1 MSRTWTPAQ
10 LSAMNTHGR
19 TLLIS
24 AAAGSGKTATLTERI
39 IRRITD
45 PEHPAELSRL
55 LIVTFTKAAASELKQ
70 RISNALS
77 EAIARDPGNRH
88 LQNQLIHLGGA
99 HISTI
104 DAFCYQP
111 VKEHFAESGMPAAF
125 RIADDAEILPLKQR
139 IMDELIDEFYLKYAT
154 TESLDEAQ
162 QDLFTVLQGNLFAD
176 LCDALSSFKNDENLF
191 KVLDKLYKDLL
202 NFPEGIT
209 RLQMEA
215 DRLSSGA
222 DIDFF
227 DTDHGKLLLTWTK
240 TFYESAIVF
249 YEQALAL
256 IQDDPAALKA
266 YGESLVYEYETLS
279 ALGSAL
285 DLGTYDRVRTVI
297 HAYVTHGFTSCRKP
311 LRDYS
316 DLKKRRKK
324 YLDDL
329 TKFREEYYAAPS
341 EVMKK
346 DMLHMADMCRV
357 LYDFMKAY
365 DERLSEEKK
374 RRGICDFTDNR
385 RRLLDMLQNEDG
397 SPSALCQSYLDTYDE
412 VYIDEYQ
419 DVDEVQDT
427 IFRLIGA
434 DHRFMVGDI
443 KQSIYGFR
451 GADPTVFSGYR
462 QRLPALSEG
471 ESSLGNSIFMS
482 DNFRCDESVIRVTNG
497 ICGHIFS
504 ACSETIGYR
513 PEDDLGFSKK
523 CPPDYIAPKV
533 HIAMLTAAGRNEEK
547 GEFSGCEAEAV
558 YVANQ
563 IAALLKGR
571 AKLADGSVIQ
581 PKDIA
586 ILMRDKMHLSE
597 YSSALMSLGIPTSCE
612 ELETVNAARDL
623 LHGPDM
629 IYLLNLL
636 RVINNPDN
644 DIPLSELLSG
654 AFPGLSLDQLITLR
668 QAADTGTSLYGA
680 LEAYLSTEDPDP
692 TLYER
697 VKAFSAW
704 LEKYRALSATLTAE
718 SLLRLLRAD
727 ERVSCRHTSAF
738 RYLYES
744 ARTCRISSFTGL
756 YTFLKYF
763 ESKLLTQKTVE
774 ADSGSGKAGGVVSLM
789 TIHKSKGL
797 EFPVCFVVRCGHGFK
812 NKLSSADLLFEKSS
826 GASLKFYDRED
837 HRKYDNGLRK
847 IASLARFNQEKE
859 EEMRILY
866 VAMTRARER
875 LYLIGFSSDTRA
887 PFPAEDRYCAL
898 TAGSYME
905 WIKAGL
911 AAHPEMLSYCDI
923 HTIAESAIIKDPI
936 RMDAE
941 GSDMSPEDAEIADY
955 YRNLQA
961 LKIVPTPLEEML
973 RSVPTKVP
981 ASRMVD
987 NLLDECVFYT
997 SDLPIGDEDKL
1008 PISERGSA
1016 VFDAQSL
1023 DQITRSLQL
1032 MEKRQGPDEFELL
1045 LKANTRPTAAEKG
1058 TAAHLFLQHC
1068 HWERIRKDGIE
1079 EEIAR
1084 LLAEGFITDRVAK
1097 ILDRKQLTAFFD
1109 SDYVKRSS
1117 TATRMERE
1125 LKFQRFIPLRKLTT
1139 NPELAEALGD
1149 RTLYVRGSIDLLC
1162 EYPDGR
1168 LEICDYKTD
1177 HITREEREDRGLLI
1191 AHLREKHLSQ
1201 LKQYAAAMEEM
1212 YGRHPDKVYIFAL
1225 ALGEAVEIALDD

>member
-10 LSAMNTHGR
+10 LSAMNTQGR

-70 RISNALS
+70 RISKALS
-77 EAIARDPGNRH
+77 DAIAKDPGNRH

-125 RIADDAEILPLKQR
+125 RIADDAEIVPLKQR

-154 TESLDEAQ
+154 KKDFDKEQS
-162 QDLFTVLQGNLFAD
+162 DLFTVLQGNPFAD
-176 LCDALSSFKNDENLF
+176 LCDGLSSFKNDENLF

-202 NFPEGIT
+202 NFPDGIK
-209 RLQMEA
+209 RLKHEA
-215 DRLSSGA
+215 ERLSDGA
-222 DIDFF
+222 SSDFF
-227 DTDHGKLLLTWTK
+227 DTAHGKLLLTWTK
-240 TFYESAIVF
+240 TFYDSAIVF
-249 YEQALAL
+249 YEQALSL

-266 YGESLVYEYETLS
+266 YGESLAYEYETVCS
-279 ALGSAL
+279 LGMAL
-285 DLGTYDRVRTVI
+285 DSGTYDRVRSVI

-311 LRDYS
+311 IRDYA

-329 TKFREEYYAAPS
+329 AKFREDYYALSS

-357 LYDFMKAY
+357 LYDFLNSY

-385 RRLLDMLQNEDG
+385 RCLLTMLQNEDG
-397 SPSALCQSYLDTYDE
+397 SPTPLCQTYLKAYDE

-462 QRLPALSEG
+462 QRLPSLSEG
-471 ESSLGNSIFMS
+471 ESPLGNSIFMS

-497 ICGHIFS
+497 VCSHIFS
-504 ACSETIGYR
+504 ACPETIGYR
-513 PEDDLGFSKK
+513 PEDDLGFSKT
-523 CPPDYIAPKV
+523 CPQDYIAPKV
-533 HIAMLTAAGRNEEK
+533 HIAMLAATGKNEEK
-547 GEFSGCEAEAV
+547 GEFSGCEAEAA

-571 AKLADGSVIQ
+571 ARLADGSIIQ

-586 ILMRDKMHLSE
+586 ILMRDKMHLND

-644 DIPLSELLSG
+644 DIPLSEILRG
-654 AFPGLSLDQLITLR
+654 EFPGLSLDQLITLR
-668 QAADTGTSLYGA
+668 QAADAGASLYGA

-692 TLYER
+692 ALYER
-697 VKAFSAW
+697 VKAFSEW
-704 LEKYRALSATLTAE
+704 LEKYRTLSTALTAE
-718 SLLRLLRAD
+718 GLLRLLRSDA
-727 ERVSCRHTSAF
+727 RVSCRHTSAF

-744 ARTCRISSFTGL
+744 ARTCKVSSFTGL

-763 ESKLLTQKTVE
+763 ESKILTQKTVD
-774 ADSGSGKAGGVVSLM
+774 ADNGSGKAGGVVSLM

-826 GASLKFYDRED
+826 GASLKFYDRES

-911 AAHPEMLSYCDI
+911 AAHPEVLPYCDI
-923 HTIAESAIIKDPI
+923 YTIAESSISKDPI
-936 RMDAE
+936 RIDTDV
-941 GSDMSPEDAEIADY
+941 SDLTPEEAEIAEY
-955 YRNLQA
+955 YRGLQA
-961 LKIVPTPLEEML
+961 LSIAPTPLEEML

-987 NLLDECVFYT
+987 NLLDECVFFT
-997 SDLPIGDEDKL
+997 SDLTVGDEDKL
-1008 PISERGSA
+1008 PMSERGVA
-1016 VFDAQSL
+1016 AFDTQSL
-1023 DQITRSLQL
+1023 DQITCSLQL

-1058 TAAHLFLQHC
+1058 TAAHLFLQYC
-1068 HWERIRKDGIE
+1068 HWERVLEHGLE
-1079 EEIAR
+1079 EEIAC
-1084 LLAEGFITDRVAK
+1084 LLEEGFVTERVAK
-1097 ILDRKQLTAFFD
+1097 ILDRKQLKAFFD
-1109 SDYVKRSS
+1109 SKFVKHAC
-1117 TATRMERE
+1117 TATRIERE
-1125 LKFQRFIPLRKLTT
+1125 LKFQRFIPLCRLTT

-1162 EYPDGR
+1162 QYPDGR

-1177 HITREEREDRGLLI
+1177 HITREEREDRSLLVT
-1191 AHLREKHLSQ
+1191 HLCEKHLSQ

-1212 YGRHPDKVYIFAL
+1212 YGKRPDKVYIFAL
-1225 ALGEAVEIALDD
+1225 ALGEAVEIELDP